1 MMRFS
6 LKNGNIPIIT
16 TKKTAW
22 KTCLKE
28 FIWFIEG
35 QTDNYF
41 LNEQGVHIWD
51 GNASKEFLDSRGL
64 NNYHEGILGPI
75 YGFQWRNFN
84 GHYDICNCKPFK
96 NCCCNDT
103 IKYPLVYNVAGTI
116 AGGVGGFFKG
126 GLLGFLWPISIPIA
140 Y

>member
-41 LNEQGVHIWD
+41 
-51 GNASKEFLDSRGL
+51 
-64 NNYHEGILGPI
+64 
-75 YGFQWRNFN
+75 
-84 GHYDICNCKPFK
+84 
-96 NCCCNDT
+96 
-103 IKYPLVYNVAGTI
+103 
-116 AGGVGGFFKG
+116 
-126 GLLGFLWPISIPIA
+126 
-140 Y
+140 